1 MADATVYQAQANELS
16 QKLWAIANNLRGNMD
31 ASKFKNYIL
40 GLIFYRYLSE
50 RTVTYMSDLLKND
63 GVTYDEAFA
72 DEDFRPI
79 VEQWS
84 LSHLGYVIQP
94 KNLFSNLVRK
104 INAPVNDDDKFS
116 VADLQ
121 KAVNE
126 LTARFQQGFQ
136 RPVRRYAPG

>member
-63 GVTYDEAFA
+63 GVTYNEAFA
-72 DEDFRPI
+72 DGPS
-79 VEQWS
+79 WS
-84 LSHLGYVIQP
+84 SGRSAIW
-94 KNLFSNLVRK
+94 
-104 INAPVNDDDKFS
+104 D
-116 VADLQ
+116 
-121 KAVNE
+121 
-126 LTARFQQGFQ
+126 T
-136 RPVRRYAPG
+136 